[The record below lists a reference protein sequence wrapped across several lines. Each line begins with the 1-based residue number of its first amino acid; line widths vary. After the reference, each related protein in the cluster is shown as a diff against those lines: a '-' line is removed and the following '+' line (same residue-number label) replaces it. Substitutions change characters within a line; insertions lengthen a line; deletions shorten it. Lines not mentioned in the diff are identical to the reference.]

1 MDIFD
6 SVTVRGEEVEDTGVV
21 KLEISFFNRVEVINS
36 VVVVVGNVEVEV
48 NTVGF
53 GALNK
58 KGKIENKLYVLL
70 VQEFWLPKLGI
81 KFLSGISEKDSRQ
94 IASVFSVLRPAPEYY
109 SKAIL
114 ELRNHCIYQ

>member
-21 KLEISFFNRVEVINS
+21 ELEISFFKGVEVINS
-36 VVVVVGNVEVEV
+36 AVVVVGNVVVEV

-58 KGKIENKLYVLL
+58 K
-70 VQEFWLPKLGI
+70 
-81 KFLSGISEKDSRQ
+81 R
-94 IASVFSVLRPAPEYY
+94 
-109 SKAIL
+109 
-114 ELRNHCIYQ
+114 

>member
-70 VQEFWLPKLGI
+70 VQEF
-81 KFLSGISEKDSRQ
+81 
-94 IASVFSVLRPAPEYY
+94 
-109 SKAIL
+109 
-114 ELRNHCIYQ
+114 